1 MTGAAPHAP
10 ARSTVDSSTRRA
22 WPLNATVGMTKG
34 SGATRALLWFARLLF
49 HAAVYS
55 LVEEATGTC
64 MEGGGVKG
72 GAGARGGAPPRCPP
86 LSHGEISFYSGCVH
100 ASGFHLMD

>member
-55 LVEEATGTC
+55 LVEEA
-64 MEGGGVKG
+64 MEEGGVKG
-72 GAGARGGAPPRCPP
+72 GAGVGARRRGAH
-86 LSHGEISFYSGCVH
+86 LSLALFVVVCMRR
-100 ASGFHLMD
+100 AST